1 MSTGGSGSNGV
12 IQTDLT
18 GGASDDTF
26 VNKNW
31 TNTQST
37 GGGALGNNNSL
48 ANTTKTAT
56 KTHNGVTWT
65 YSNPKGA
72 AAAGAKADEAQSNA
86 ITITGKVNIYKAMNG
101 NKGYQTYIKNA
112 TGARAEEGITVTITL
127 MPNTLPAQPQNVKK

>member
-37 GGGALGNNNSL
+37 DGGALG
-48 ANTTKTAT
+48 ATVQQAT